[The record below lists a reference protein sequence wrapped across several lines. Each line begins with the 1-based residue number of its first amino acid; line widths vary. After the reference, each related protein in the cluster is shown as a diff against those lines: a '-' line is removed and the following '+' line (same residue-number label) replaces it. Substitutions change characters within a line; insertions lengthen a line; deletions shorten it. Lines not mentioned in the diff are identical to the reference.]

1 MKENKNIERIFQEKF
16 KDFEALPPQESWDLI
31 ASRLQEKKKKK
42 RVIPIWFRYSG
53 IAASLF
59 LIGTLIWNYSFTNNP
74 NEHLTNPENT
84 IVDRDGNIINKK
96 DANSSIDNAVVYD
109 AKLNQQ
115 KSDANLENSTKNENQ
130 LENASTFYKNSI
142 DSKIQK
148 NSSKSNA
155 VVNNNTIQ
163 KYNEPKAVSK
173 RKSNKKY
180 NNQLNVFKNSNDV
193 VVDIAQ
199 KNNSKRKSK
208 YKTNKKNSSVIE
220 NEILLENNLI
230 VNDDK
235 KGKTSVNKEN
245 IDAFFEKELSN
256 STIVNNNH
264 NDSIANKTFLSNGV
278 VENEIITQDS
288 TLVAEV
294 AVEPNPLE
302 ELLKEKEDGKNEDE
316 KEEKRSKWAISTN
329 ASPVYF
335 NSLAEGSS
343 IDEQFNSNSKN
354 YTTTLSYGIAGSYAI
369 NDKLS
374 LKTGV
379 NSINLSYN
387 TNDVLFESRMREVD
401 NNIPTISRNANASNM
416 VFSSKNGT
424 INEISGDVENV
435 IIDNNIGSLKQ
446 NISYIEVPLELSY
459 KLIDK
464 KFGVEIIGGMS
475 TLFLNQNNISLVTNG
490 LEMEVGSANN
500 LNNIHFSSNVGLGF
514 KYSFWKSFNANFQ
527 PMFKYQINTFNQNS
541 GNFKPYFIGL
551 YSGISFSF

>member
-1 MKENKNIERIFQEKF
+1 MKENKNIERLFQEKF

-31 ASRLQEKKKKK
+31 SSRLQEKKKKK
-42 RVIPIWFRYSG
+42 RIIPIWFRYSG

-220 NEILLENNLI
+220 NEILLENNTI

-235 KGKTSVNKEN
+235 KEKTSVNKEK

-264 NDSIANKTFLSNGV
+264 NDSIANKTILSNGV

>member
-1 MKENKNIERIFQEKF
+1 MKENKNIERLFQEKF
-16 KDFEALPPQESWDLI
+16 KDFEATPPQESWDFI
-31 ASRLQEKKKKK
+31 ASRLEEKKKKK

-59 LIGTLIWNYSFTNNP
+59 LIGTLIWNYSFNDNP
-74 NEHLTNPENT
+74 GEDLTNPENS

-96 DANSSIDNAVVYD
+96 GSNSSTDNAVVYD
-109 AKLNQQ
+109 SKLNNQNT
-115 KSDANLENSTKNENQ
+115 DANSENSIKNESE
-130 LENASTFYKNSI
+130 LENASTIYKNSVNT
-142 DSKIQK
+142 KIQN
-148 NSSKSNA
+148 NSSKSNT
-155 VVNNNTIQ
+155 VVNNKTIQ
-163 KYNEPKAVSK
+163 KYTEPKTASK
-173 RKSNKKY
+173 RKTNKKY
-180 NNQLNVFKNSNDV
+180 NQQHTIFNYSKDA
-193 VVDIAQ
+193 VVDNAQ
-199 KNNSKRKSK
+199 KKNSKRKTK
-208 YKTNKKNSSVIE
+208 YKSKKNNSSSTE
-220 NEILLENNLI
+220 SEILFDNQLI
-230 VNDDK
+230 VNEETK
-235 KGKTSVNKEN
+235 EKSPVNKGN
-245 IDAFFEKELSN
+245 IDTFFEKELSN
-256 STIVNNNH
+256 STIVNNN
-264 NDSIANKTFLSNGV
+264 NDSIADKSTLSNAV
-278 VENEIITQDS
+278 VSNEIITQDS

-294 AVEPNPLE
+294 SAEPNPLE
-302 ELLKEKEDGKNEDE
+302 ELLKEKEEGKNEDE

-354 YTTTLSYGIAGSYAI
+354 YSTTLSFGIAGSYAL
-369 NDKLS
+369 NEKLS

-379 NSINLSYN
+379 NTINLSYN

-424 INEISGDVENV
+424 VNEISGDVENV
-435 IIDNNIGSLKQ
+435 VIDNNIGALKQ

-459 KLIDK
+459 KLVDK

-490 LEMEVGSANN
+490 LEMEVGRANN

-514 KYSFWKSFNANFQ
+514 KYSFWKNFNANFQ

>member
-1 MKENKNIERIFQEKF
+1 MKENKNIERLFQEKF
-16 KDFEALPPQESWDLI
+16 KDFEALPPEDSWDFI
-31 ASRLQEKKKKK
+31 ADRLHKKKKK
-42 RVIPIWFRYSG
+42 RIIPIWFQLSG
-53 IAASLF
+53 VAASIL
-59 LIGTLIWNYSFTNNP
+59 LVGGLIWNFTAQ
-74 NEHLTNPENT
+74 NETEQLPVFENT
-84 IVDRDGNIINKK
+84 IVNGKETNNNKINSKTK
-96 DANSSIDNAVVYD
+96 FSTDESLVYD
-109 AKLNQQ
+109 SKEKNNEKNSLESDQQNNNKSKIYKENLLNKQNKINSGKTNTIITYNELEKNTNSNYKRKKKSNNNFKQQ
-115 KSDANLENSTKNENQ
+115 RFARENSET
-130 LENASTFYKNSI
+130 
-142 DSKIQK
+142 
-148 NSSKSNA
+148 
-155 VVNNNTIQ
+155 
-163 KYNEPKAVSK
+163 
-173 RKSNKKY
+173 
-180 NNQLNVFKNSNDV
+180 V
-193 VVDIAQ
+193 VVSNG
-199 KNNSKRKSK
+199 KKSTTKRKSK
-208 YKTNKKNSSVIE
+208 YKSNKSNVGFE
-220 NEILLENNLI
+220 NEISTDLI
-230 VNDDK
+230 VADKSSKEQQIMKND
-235 KGKTSVNKEN
+235 
-245 IDAFFEKELSN
+245 IDAFFEQ
-256 STIVNNNH
+256 STTNKTFVTN
-264 NDSIANKTFLSNGV
+264 NDSISSETNNSNV
-278 VENEIITQDS
+278 LASNEIISKDS
-288 TLVAEV
+288 TLIAEV
-294 AVEPNPLE
+294 LKETNPLE
-302 ELLKEKEDGKNEDE
+302 ELLKEKEVGKNEDE

-354 YTTTLSYGIAGSYAI
+354 YTTTLSIGLAGSYAI

-424 INEISGDVENV
+424 VNEISGDVENV
-435 IIDNNIGSLKQ
+435 IIDNNIGALKQ

-490 LEMEVGSANN
+490 LEMEVGRANN

-541 GNFKPYFIGL
+541 SNFKPYFIGL